1 MIDDKVFDLDITDIE
16 LGTVAS
22 LVWLVEAEEITAFAE
37 LSGDRNPLHVD
48 GEYARSVGYQGEV
61 AHGMLLGAKF
71 SGLFGMK
78 LPGKRCLLLEHT
90 LAYPNPVYAGD
101 QIALKVEVRDV
112 HSELGIVELKATAE
126 NLSDSG
132 DPGPQVARGKVTC
145 KILS

>member
-1 MIDDKVFDLDITDIE
+1 MIEDKVVDLDITDIE

-22 LVWLVEAEEITAFAE
+22 LVWQVEAEEITAFAE

-48 GEYARSVGYQGEV
+48 GEYARSAGYQSEV

-78 LPGKRCLLLEHT
+78 LPGKRCLLLEQT

-112 HSELGIVELKATAE
+112 HSELGIVELKVTAE
-126 NLSDSG
+126 KLSDFD
-132 DPGPQVARGKVTC
+132 DPGPQVARGKVIC